1 MQQFLPLVFLLVV
14 MYFLLIRPQ
23 QQRVKQ
29 QRALISSL
37 EVGDEVVTV
46 GGLIARIVSIDD
58 DTVVLEPA
66 PGLSLRFRRAA
77 VSSRVPDRDA
87 NDASADDASAD
98 DGGADADDQSF
109 GSE

>member
-66 PGLSLRFRRAA
+66 PGLSLRFRRTAI
-77 VSSRVPDRDA
+77 SGRVPDGDA
-87 NDASADDASAD
+87 NGASAD
-98 DGGADADDQSF
+98 DGAADADDQSF